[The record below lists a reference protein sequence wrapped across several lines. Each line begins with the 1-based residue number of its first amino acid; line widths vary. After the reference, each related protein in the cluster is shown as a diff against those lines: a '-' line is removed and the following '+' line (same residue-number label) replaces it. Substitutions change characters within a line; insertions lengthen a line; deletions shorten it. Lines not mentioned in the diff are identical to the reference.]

1 MLQFDDY
8 DFTKNNFT
16 GTFFHYN
23 NTYKVHDFECD
34 HDTAKE
40 IVEKLNTILDLR
52 NSPCRREY
60 KTARERKV
68 QTRRSFHTRHL
79 S

>member
-1 MLQFDDY
+1 MVKFVLIILIF
-8 DFTKNNFT
+8 FT
-16 GTFFHYN
+16 GNSNFFHPN
-23 NTYKVHDFECD
+23 TTYKCHDFECE

-40 IVEKLNTILDLR
+40 IVEKINTILDLR

-60 KTARERKV
+60 KTAKDKKL
-68 QTRRSFHTRHL
+68 QTRRSFHTKQA